1 MPTIT
6 AEPVRGNPSLP
17 RLRTFTPRARITS
30 VSAPPN
36 PHSTRWECGRD
47 DQASCLRANPPPWED
62 ASPLQITAFWMA
74 TFPDERGQG
83 TTCALSVRFDFPA
96 PNGLQRVPP
105 RHAAET
111 AGACLLEAHL
121 RARCWAGV
129 RIRETTRRRPN
140 RRPNPL
146 GDVHIHVAAF
156 ISRPPPKLLTQVATT
171 LTLAAEVHRP
181 RNCALRRNGTP
192 PRCMKRRPPEL

>member
-6 AEPVRGNPSLP
+6 TEPVRGNLSQP
-17 RLRTFTPRARITS
+17 RLRKITLRALITS

-36 PHSTRWECGRD
+36 PHSTRWERGHD
-47 DQASCLRANPPPWED
+47 DQASCLRAHPPSWED

-83 TTCALSVRFDFPA
+83 TTRALSIRFDVPA

-121 RARCWAGV
+121 RARYRAGV

-140 RRPNPL
+140 SRPNPTTTKNE
-146 GDVHIHVAAF
+146 GGRTIQ
-156 ISRPPPKLLTQVATT
+156 PPVEDAKPY
-171 LTLAAEVHRP
+171 P
-181 RNCALRRNGTP
+181 
-192 PRCMKRRPPEL
+192 

>member
-1 MPTIT
+1 MPAIT
-6 AEPVRGNPSLP
+6 TEVVCGHLTLP
-17 RLRTFTPRARITS
+17 RLRKFPPHARITS
-30 VSAPPN
+30 VSALPN
-36 PHSTRWECGRD
+36 PHSTRWERGRD

-62 ASPLQITAFWMA
+62 ASPLQITAFWVA
-74 TFPDERGQG
+74 AFPDEREQG
-83 TTCALSVRFDFPA
+83 TTRALSIRFDVPA

-140 RRPNPL
+140 RCPNPL
-146 GDVHIHVAAF
+146 GDVQIHVAAF
-156 ISRPPPKLLTQVATT
+156 ISRPPPKLLT
-171 LTLAAEVHRP
+171 
-181 RNCALRRNGTP
+181 
-192 PRCMKRRPPEL
+192 